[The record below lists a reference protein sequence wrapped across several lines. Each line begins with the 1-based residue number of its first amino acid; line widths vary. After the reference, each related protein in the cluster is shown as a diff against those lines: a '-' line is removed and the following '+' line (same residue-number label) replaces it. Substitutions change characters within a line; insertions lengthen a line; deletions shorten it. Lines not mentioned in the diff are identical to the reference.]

1 MLKFRNFSDFKLISR
16 IDNTAVIDSLL
27 DSVNAFS
34 YSIIAET
41 KKLLILGDS
50 ISAGYG
56 IDASANWVSLLQN
69 EFDKESLNITLIN
82 SSVSGDTSIG
92 GLSRIKTALRN
103 FNPEFVLIELGGID
117 ALRGYPPKNIENNL
131 SEIIKEVK
139 KNGSKPFLMQIRIP
153 PNYGKRYTIAF
164 ESLFQDLAKKENIPL
179 IPFMLDQIALDKN
192 LMQLDGIHPN
202 TKAQPKIAIFLK
214 KELVSFLK

>member
-1 MLKFRNFSDFKLISR
+1 MNFLEKIGIR
-16 IDNTAVIDSLL
+16 VIFTILL
-27 DSVNAFS
+27 FFS

-69 EFDKESLNITLIN
+69 EFDKENLNITLIN
-82 SSVSGDTSIG
+82 SSVSGDTSTG

-103 FNPEFVLIELGGID
+103 FNPEFVLIELGGND

-153 PNYGKRYTIAF
+153 PNYGKQYTIAF
-164 ESLFQDLAKKENIPL
+164 ESVFQDLAKKENIPL
-179 IPFMLDQIALDKN
+179 IPFMLDEIALDED
-192 LMQLDGIHPN
+192 LMQVDGIHPN
-202 TKAQPKIAIFLK
+202 TKAQPKIAVFLK